1 MGVGG
6 EGGRAACAAC
16 GPVAGPPWPRLIGG
30 GRGARAGRSG
40 MEGGRG
46 KGAGGYETREFYEFV
61 LPPVDI
67 SVDASGRAVVV
78 IDVPGFGIDDI
89 SVRVEGDLLTVR
101 AERPEA
107 GGAGKGGEP
116 AAAAAAAAVQLQ
128 RPRRLDKTIRLPV
141 RAGAGARESCT
152 ARCADGVLTVIVPA
166 A

>member
-1 MGVGG
+1 
-6 EGGRAACAAC
+6 
-16 GPVAGPPWPRLIGG
+16 
-30 GRGARAGRSG
+30 

-107 GGAGKGGEP
+107 EGAGNGGEP
-116 AAAAAAAAVQLQ
+116 ATAAAAAAAAAVQLQ

-141 RAGAGARESCT
+141 RASAGARESCT

>member
-1 MGVGG
+1 MDK
-6 EGGRAACAAC
+6 
-16 GPVAGPPWPRLIGG
+16 
-30 GRGARAGRSG
+30 
-40 MEGGRG
+40 GRG

-107 GGAGKGGEP
+107 EGAGKGGEP
-116 AAAAAAAAVQLQ
+116 AAAAAEAVQLQ

-152 ARCADGVLTVIVPA
+152 ARCADGVLTVTVPA
-166 A
+166 V

>member
-1 MGVGG
+1 MDK
-6 EGGRAACAAC
+6 
-16 GPVAGPPWPRLIGG
+16 
-30 GRGARAGRSG
+30 
-40 MEGGRG
+40 GRG

-101 AERPEA
+101 AERPKAE
-107 GGAGKGGEP
+107 GAGNGGEP
-116 AAAAAAAAVQLQ
+116 AAAAAAVQLQ

>member
-1 MGVGG
+1 MDK
-6 EGGRAACAAC
+6 
-16 GPVAGPPWPRLIGG
+16 
-30 GRGARAGRSG
+30 
-40 MEGGRG
+40 GRG
-46 KGAGGYETREFYEFV
+46 KGAVGYETREFYEFV

-107 GGAGKGGEP
+107 EGAGKGGEP
-116 AAAAAAAAVQLQ
+116 AAAAAAAAAAVQLQ

>member
-1 MGVGG
+1 MDK
-6 EGGRAACAAC
+6 
-16 GPVAGPPWPRLIGG
+16 
-30 GRGARAGRSG
+30 
-40 MEGGRG
+40 GRG

-101 AERPEA
+101 AEKPEA
-107 GGAGKGGEP
+107 EGAGKGGEP
-116 AAAAAAAAVQLQ
+116 AAAAAAAAAVQLQ

-141 RAGAGARESCT
+141 RAGAGALESCT

>member
-1 MGVGG
+1 VDK
-6 EGGRAACAAC
+6 
-16 GPVAGPPWPRLIGG
+16 
-30 GRGARAGRSG
+30 GRGN
-40 MEGGRG
+40 
-46 KGAGGYETREFYEFV
+46 GAGGYETREFYEFV

-107 GGAGKGGEP
+107 EGAGKGGEP
-116 AAAAAAAAVQLQ
+116 AAAEAAAVQLQ

-152 ARCADGVLTVIVPA
+152 ARCADGVLTVTVLA

>member
-1 MGVGG
+1 MDK
-6 EGGRAACAAC
+6 
-16 GPVAGPPWPRLIGG
+16 
-30 GRGARAGRSG
+30 
-40 MEGGRG
+40 GRG

-107 GGAGKGGEP
+107 EGAGKGGEP
-116 AAAAAAAAVQLQ
+116 AAAAEAVQLQ
-128 RPRRLDKTIRLPV
+128 RPRHLDKTIRLPV

-152 ARCADGVLTVIVPA
+152 ARCADGVLTVTVPA

>member
-1 MGVGG
+1 
-6 EGGRAACAAC
+6 
-16 GPVAGPPWPRLIGG
+16 
-30 GRGARAGRSG
+30 

-46 KGAGGYETREFYEFV
+46 RGAKGYETREFYEFV

-107 GGAGKGGEP
+107 EGAGNGGEP
-116 AAAAAAAAVQLQ
+116 AAAAAAAAQLQ

-152 ARCADGVLTVIVPA
+152 ARCADGVLTVIVPTA
-166 A
+166 

>member
-1 MGVGG
+1 MDK
-6 EGGRAACAAC
+6 
-16 GPVAGPPWPRLIGG
+16 
-30 GRGARAGRSG
+30 
-40 MEGGRG
+40 GRG

-101 AERPEA
+101 AERPEEE
-107 GGAGKGGEP
+107 GAGKGDEP
-116 AAAAAAAAVQLQ
+116 AAAAAAAAAVQLQ